1 MSRKPKNA
9 AAAAGRPAAA
19 ASKTGPD
26 KPGELPEYDRRF
38 GPSGALL
45 ALTLAALAWT
55 LPLLLSLGD
64 HILGVYRDYYG
75 DIFSGIWEF
84 WSAKAQLVD
93 SHASP
98 FRFDMLAGPYSAV
111 WISWL
116 AAHKYPALLAPV
128 TALVGPVRMLNLFVL
143 GNLVLSGFCMY
154 LLVGRLTGSR
164 LAGVI
169 SGAFLAFCPYS
180 FARSIIHLDLATLGP
195 LALLLYCV
203 LLFDKRPGLR
213 TGLWV
218 VLSLVLFHVLC
229 SVYYYIY
236 IPLVFGSYLLVSFVN
251 TFVYDIR
258 TGRRV
263 AGGLARISRAQW
275 LAAGAVT
282 LLLVAAGVY
291 VYVHYL
297 GPLSRVEVRPLLW
310 QERFKLSWTNYLFP
324 GVDHPLFGE
333 ITRNFV
339 PIRRNVTESTAYL
352 GWAPL
357 LLALWGLRQW
367 RRRPE
372 TWWILLPGLAGLV
385 LSLGPYIDLG
395 GLKLPLPSILLH
407 KFAPFIRCIGR
418 YSVFLQVTVAAL
430 AGMGL
435 AELIRRKGRERLF
448 PLLLAGILLVTMVEY
463 LHPGGTTRVAN
474 SPASSGPLYAS
485 LAALP
490 DSAQVIEYPTCASTG
505 LAFTDY
511 LYFQTIHHKDLFNR
525 HFETNT
531 IPPDYLPFWQEIDY
545 PGSLNDP
552 NNVALLRYFGVEWL
566 AFHKRD
572 DVNPPSLPLPDM
584 QAVEGLALEKDF
596 GTERLYRVTAAPATV
611 MLSFQ
616 TIPYYN
622 YLEVQRSQED
632 EGFMA
637 PSVLGAA
644 GSRAGWRIMT
654 AKAGLTVRSLS
665 DSPQKVALRA
675 QAVSFQQTRT
685 LRVMDGDNLLSS
697 TAVGVQPGP
706 ITLAELELAP
716 RQVLE
721 LKLETPEGTS
731 QLSAS
736 SGTMNVSLAVSAVRV
751 DILQ

>member
-1 MSRKPKNA
+1 MSKKNKSA
-9 AAAAGRPAAA
+9 AQPGRPAATA
-19 ASKTGPD
+19 PKAGPD
-26 KPGELPEYDRRF
+26 LSSELPSFDRRF
-38 GPSGALL
+38 GPSGAVLTL
-45 ALTLAALAWT
+45 ALAALAWT
-55 LPLLLSLGD
+55 LPLVLSLGD
-64 HILGVYRDYYG
+64 HVLGVYKDYYG

-93 SHASP
+93 AHASP

-128 TALVGPVRMLNLFVL
+128 TALVGPVRMLNLFVI
-143 GNLVLSGFCMY
+143 GNLVLTGFCMY

-180 FARSIIHLDLATLGP
+180 YARSIIHLDLATLGP

-203 LLFDKRPGLR
+203 LLFDKRPGLK

-258 TGRRV
+258 AGRRI
-263 AGGLARISRAQW
+263 AGGLSRISRGQW
-275 LAAGAVT
+275 LAAGAVAVV
-282 LLLVAAGVY
+282 LIAAGVY
-291 VYVHYL
+291 VYVAYL

-310 QERFKLSWTNYLFP
+310 QERFKLSWANYLFP

-333 ITRNFV
+333 LARNIV
-339 PIRRNVTESTAYL
+339 TIRRNVTESTAYL

-357 LLALWGLRQW
+357 LLALWGLRRW
-367 RRRPE
+367 WRRPE

-385 LSLGPYIDLG
+385 LSLGPYLDLG

-418 YSVFLQVTVAAL
+418 YSVFLQVSLAAL

-435 AELIRRKGRERLF
+435 SELIRRKGREKLF
-448 PLLLAGILLVTMVEY
+448 PLLLGGILLVATVEY
-463 LHPGGTTRVAN
+463 LHPAGTTRVAD
-474 SPASSGPLYAS
+474 SPAAGGPLYTA

-490 DSAQVIEYPTCASTG
+490 DSAEVIEYPTCASTG

-511 LYFQTIHHKDLFNR
+511 LYFQTLHHRDLFNR

-531 IPPDYLPFWQEIDY
+531 IPTDYLPFWQDIDY
-545 PGSLNDP
+545 PGSLSDP

-572 DVNPPSLPLPDM
+572 EVNPPSLPLPDM
-584 QAVEGLALEKDF
+584 QGVEGLTLEKDF
-596 GTERLYRVTAAPATV
+596 GAERLYRVTAAPATV

-622 YLEVQRSQED
+622 YLEVQRSQPD

-637 PSVLGAA
+637 PNVLGAE

-654 AKAGLTVRSLS
+654 AAAGLTVRSLS

-675 QAVSFQQTRT
+675 RAVSFQQERT
-685 LRVMDGDNLLSS
+685 LRVKDGDNLLS
-697 TAVGVQPGP
+697 TVTVGVQPGP
-706 ITLAELELAP
+706 VTLAELELAP

-721 LKLETPEGTS
+721 LKLDTPDGVNQINT
-731 QLSAS
+731 AD
-736 SGTMNVSLAVSAVRV
+736 GTMSVSLALSAVRV